1 MSESIF
7 REIGLSAKYLDVD
20 FDEQEK
26 KANIFMAVFFI
37 VVIMAV
43 VIYNV
48 FTNESKNE
56 QEQPEPTATIEA
68 TTDVEVTE

>member
-1 MSESIF
+1 M
-7 REIGLSAKYLDVD
+7 D

-26 KANIFMAVFFI
+26 KANILMAVFFI

>member
-1 MSESIF
+1 
-7 REIGLSAKYLDVD
+7 
-20 FDEQEK
+20 
-26 KANIFMAVFFI
+26 MAVFYI

-68 TTDVEVTE
+68 TTYVEVTE